1 MDIGFKIKELR
12 QYKKVTQ
19 EELANA
25 VGISTQAVSKWE
37 NGGTP
42 DINLLPQIADYFE
55 ITIDELFNRNI
66 SNFRSFEQKFSD
78 YIANV
83 DNKNIFMKVFEMCWN
98 MQKSM
103 MSNNDI
109 NDETIQMFLDS
120 EEGTNS
126 KMLTKYGYCLMR
138 IHKDNMFYFIAP
150 QPQSGNYNKIIESK
164 EQQIDFLNFI
174 SSEDVY
180 DILVLLNKRENSY
193 FTPNYFV
200 GNGIT
205 EERAKEI
212 IDSLVQFGFLNQDT
226 VQIDDKK
233 QDIYVY
239 KNTAELIVLFTALDL
254 IVKRQNHYCY
264 YTGGD
269 NKYFS

>member
-103 MSNNDI
+103 M
-109 NDETIQMFLDS
+109 
-120 EEGTNS
+120 
-126 KMLTKYGYCLMR
+126 
-138 IHKDNMFYFIAP
+138 
-150 QPQSGNYNKIIESK
+150 
-164 EQQIDFLNFI
+164 
-174 SSEDVY
+174 
-180 DILVLLNKRENSY
+180 
-193 FTPNYFV
+193 
-200 GNGIT
+200 
-205 EERAKEI
+205 
-212 IDSLVQFGFLNQDT
+212 
-226 VQIDDKK
+226 
-233 QDIYVY
+233 
-239 KNTAELIVLFTALDL
+239 
-254 IVKRQNHYCY
+254 
-264 YTGGD
+264 
-269 NKYFS
+269 